1 MKLFQQFQ
9 NRMKLIFV
17 LLIGLMPLSAH
28 GLTFKSGESISSSTT
43 DKAQDASDFLGE
55 VTTDRP
61 LSGIVIENRDV
72 SLNYPP
78 VAPRIIFDRYWFG
91 YFWRQHDFNN
101 DGHLDFLYTG
111 TMRPDNVDWGGEDTG
126 GLCGGGACTGQMPSP
141 SLFLNDGNGAYIL
154 SDELFADSRKI
165 SGFSLARQNLVAD
178 FNNDGILDLFVAD
191 HAVGTHNGIRDSY
204 YLSQP
209 DGTWTESSET
219 HLSHPNYRIF
229 DHGGAVGDIDQDGD
243 MDIVLTELKAQLTCW
258 MNDGFGKMT
267 KRKCGA
273 INAFAIELG
282 DMDGD
287 GDLDIVHAGHEG
299 GGSSPTSIAF
309 NNGRGIFKKSRK
321 LPIVKNWSTVPEIS
335 LWDLDGDTDLDIV
348 LSRSGKLYVGTG
360 VQIIENKGS
369 EFISQFIPIIEA
381 PADYVPVHEGNEWN
395 NFIEN
400 FLFKDVDEDGDPDI
414 ILVGHGSAANGH
426 LIAGSVLR
434 NEGGL
439 RFIHIPNGRA
449 GNPVIRL
456 PDILFAKDA
465 AGANWLD
472 NFDITYSEAIDDDA
486 ITLPNT
492 LYFGLLDSKL
502 VAVSNLALEKN
513 GYHFTGIFNSNKGYF
528 KIAICSQYYDQFN
541 FFSTRIGFDSGEG
554 FGGDSSLQSFGTHE
568 CLNKEGYV
576 GNWETEQQ
584 VVGDEL
590 FFFLEEVNNSG
601 RDMAEL
607 IIPLVSSD
615 SENYLAAWLN

>member
-1 MKLFQQFQ
+1 ML
-9 NRMKLIFV
+9 R
-17 LLIGLMPLSAH
+17 LSAFLLFIVMSSQASA
-28 GLTFKSGESISSSTT
+28 LTFKSGESISSGTI
-43 DKAQDASDFLGE
+43 DNAQKFSDLSGE
-55 VTTDRP
+55 VIIDQP

-101 DGHLDFLYTG
+101 DGYLDFLYTG
-111 TMRPDNVDWGGEDTG
+111 TMRPNNVDWGGEDTG

-154 SDELFADSRKI
+154 SDELFVDKREI
-165 SGFSLARQNLVAD
+165 PGFSLARQNLVAD
-178 FNNDGILDLFVAD
+178 FNNDGVLDLFVAD

-209 DGTWTESSET
+209 DGTWLESSET

-229 DHGGAVGDIDQDGD
+229 DHGGAVGDIDRDGD
-243 MDIVLTELKAQLTCW
+243 VDIVLTELKAQLTCW

-299 GGSSPTSIAF
+299 QGSSPTSIAY
-309 NNGRGIFKKSRK
+309 NNGGGIFKKSRK
-321 LPIVKNWSTVPEIS
+321 LPIVKKWSTVPEIS
-335 LWDLDGDTDLDIV
+335 LWDLDSDDDLDIV

-360 VQIIENKGS
+360 VQIIENNGA
-369 EFISQFIPIIEA
+369 EFKSQFIPIIEA
-381 PADYVPVHEGNEWN
+381 PEDYVPVHEGNEWN

-414 ILVGHGSAANGH
+414 ILVGHGSASNGN

-439 RFIHIPNGRA
+439 RFTHIPNGRA

-456 PDILFAKDA
+456 PDILFGKDA

-472 NFDITYSEAIDDDA
+472 NLDISYKKTIEDDA
-486 ITLPNT
+486 INLPNPI
-492 LYFGLLDSKL
+492 YFGLLDSKL

-528 KIAICSQYYDQFN
+528 NIEICSQYYEQFN
-541 FFSTRIGFDSGEG
+541 FFSSRIGFGSGEG

-568 CLNKEGYV
+568 CLNKEGFI

-584 VVGDEL
+584 VIGDEM
-590 FFFLEEVNNSG
+590 FFLLEEVNNSG
-601 RDMAEL
+601 SDMAEL
-607 IIPLVSSD
+607 IIPLVSPDSD
-615 SENYLAAWLN
+615 NYLAAWLN

>member
-1 MKLFQQFQ
+1 
-9 NRMKLIFV
+9 
-17 LLIGLMPLSAH
+17 
-28 GLTFKSGESISSSTT
+28 
-43 DKAQDASDFLGE
+43 
-55 VTTDRP
+55 
-61 LSGIVIENRDV
+61 
-72 SLNYPP
+72 
-78 VAPRIIFDRYWFG
+78 
-91 YFWRQHDFNN
+91 
-101 DGHLDFLYTG
+101 
-111 TMRPDNVDWGGEDTG
+111 
-126 GLCGGGACTGQMPSP
+126 
-141 SLFLNDGNGAYIL
+141 
-154 SDELFADSRKI
+154 
-165 SGFSLARQNLVAD
+165 
-178 FNNDGILDLFVAD
+178 
-191 HAVGTHNGIRDSY
+191 
-204 YLSQP
+204 
-209 DGTWTESSET
+209 
-219 HLSHPNYRIF
+219 
-229 DHGGAVGDIDQDGD
+229 

-287 GDLDIVHAGHEG
+287 GDLDIVHSGHEG
-299 GGSSPTSIAF
+299 RGSSPTSIAF

-321 LPIVKNWSTVPEIS
+321 LPVVKKWSTVPEIS

-369 EFISQFIPIIEA
+369 EFKSQFIPIIEA

-414 ILVGHGSAANGH
+414 ILVGYGSAANGH
-426 LIAGSVLR
+426 LIAGSILR
-434 NEGGL
+434 NEGDF
-439 RFIHIPNGRA
+439 RFTHIPNGRE

-465 AGANWLD
+465 EGANWLD
-472 NFDITYSEAIDDDA
+472 KFDIIYEETIKADA
-486 ITLPNT
+486 INLPNA

-502 VAVSNLALEKN
+502 VAVSDLALEKN

-528 KIAICSQYYDQFN
+528 KIAICSQYYEQFN
-541 FFSTRIGFDSGEG
+541 FFSSRIGFDTEQGL
-554 FGGDSSLQSFGTHE
+554 GGDRSLQSFGTHE
-568 CLNKEGYV
+568 CLDREGYV
-576 GNWETEQQ
+576 GNWEIDQQ

-607 IIPLVSSD
+607 IIPLFSSD
-615 SENYLAAWLN
+615 SENHMKEWFK

>member
-1 MKLFQQFQ
+1 MFRLSLFL
-9 NRMKLIFV
+9 LIFV
-17 LLIGLMPLSAH
+17 LSSQASA
-28 GLTFKSGESISSSTT
+28 LTFKSGESISSSTA
-43 DKAQDASDFLGE
+43 DNEQDASGFSGDSI
-55 VTTDRP
+55 TDRP
-61 LSGIVIENRDV
+61 LSGAVIENRDV

-126 GLCGGGACTGQMPSP
+126 GLCGGGVCTGQMPSP

-154 SDELFADSRKI
+154 SDELFIDNRAMP
-165 SGFSLARQNLVAD
+165 GFSLARQNLVAD
-178 FNNDGILDLFVAD
+178 FNNDGMLDLFVAD

-209 DGTWTESSET
+209 DGSWLESSET

-243 MDIVLTELKAQLTCW
+243 MDIVLTELKDQLTCW

-335 LWDLDGDTDLDIV
+335 LWDLDGDADLDIV

-414 ILVGHGSAANGH
+414 ILVGHGSADNGH

-439 RFIHIPNGRA
+439 RFTHIPNGRA

-465 AGANWLD
+465 EGANWLD
-472 NFDITYSEAIDDDA
+472 MFDITYTEAIDNDA
-486 ITLPNT
+486 ITLPNA
-492 LYFGLLDSKL
+492 LYFGLLDSKFE
-502 VAVSNLALEKN
+502 AVRDIHLTDD

-528 KIAICSQYYDQFN
+528 KIAICSQYYAQFN
-541 FFSTRIGFDSGEG
+541 FFSSRIGFDTEEG

-568 CLNKEGYV
+568 CLDQEGYV
-576 GNWETEQQ
+576 GNWETDQQ
-584 VVGDEL
+584 IVGDEL

-615 SENYLAAWLN
+615 SENYLAVWLK

>member
-1 MKLFQQFQ
+1 MVRLSFFLLFIAMSSQA
-9 NRMKLIFV
+9 
-17 LLIGLMPLSAH
+17 PA
-28 GLTFKSGESISSSTT
+28 LTFKSGESISSSIT
-43 DKAQDASDFLGE
+43 DKAQDVSGLSGE
-55 VTTDRP
+55 VITDSP

-78 VAPRIIFDRYWFG
+78 VVPRIIFDRYWFG

-126 GLCGGGACTGQMPSP
+126 GLCGGGACKGQMPSP

-154 SDELFADSRKI
+154 YDELFDDKREI
-165 SGFSLARQNLVAD
+165 SGFSLARRNLIAD

-209 DGTWTESSET
+209 DGTWLESSDT

-287 GDLDIVHAGHEG
+287 GDLDIVHSGHEG
-299 GGSSPTSIAF
+299 RGSSPTSIAF
-309 NNGRGIFKKSRK
+309 NNGMGIFKKSRK
-321 LPIVKNWSTVPEIS
+321 LPVVKKWSTVPEIS

-369 EFISQFIPIIEA
+369 EFKSQFIPIIEA
-381 PADYVPVHEGNEWN
+381 PGDYVPVHEGNEWN

-414 ILVGHGSAANGH
+414 ILVGYGSAANGH
-426 LIAGSVLR
+426 LIAGSILR
-434 NEGGL
+434 NEGDL
-439 RFIHIPNGRA
+439 RFTHIPNGRE

-465 AGANWLD
+465 EGANWLD
-472 NFDITYSEAIDDDA
+472 KFDIIYEETIKADA
-486 ITLPNT
+486 INLPNA

-502 VAVSNLALEKN
+502 VAVSDLALEKN
-513 GYHFTGIFNSNKGYF
+513 GYYFTGIFNSNKGYF
-528 KIAICSQYYDQFN
+528 KIAICSQYYEQFN
-541 FFSTRIGFDSGEG
+541 FFSSRIGFDTEQG
-554 FGGDSSLQSFGTHE
+554 FGGDRSLQSFGTHE
-568 CLNKEGYV
+568 CLDREGYV
-576 GNWETEQQ
+576 GNWEIDQQ

-607 IIPLVSSD
+607 IIPLFSSD
-615 SENYLAAWLN
+615 SENHMKEWFK